1 MVRQLPSIKQY
12 YGISGPVPF
21 NDVNVSADNWLF
33 VDPHAVRLRRSPQ
46 PFADEA
52 IECADTF
59 LGEITGSIIEGTPA
73 SRQRGERLLQRFTEP
88 WETRMGM
95 AEEGFAGHGGASFI
109 GSLIWD
115 TLNDDVEAL
124 VRVGVLRQIEDL
136 PLFVNGVDRDITS
149 DVTTRIMYGPLARFT
164 ESMLVAFPEFS
175 AGPHKVGEFK
185 RQVWNSVDR
194 EWDEETF
201 TLPIANGKPLV
212 LVPDGWARR
221 NLLMSA
227 GRFYETAVLS
237 FAQLETAVRGS
248 NGKLIKTPKDRL
260 KKEPGLG
267 RGRGTNLRVTMR
279 AFENEQDLLAAFKAF
294 VAFKFDEDA
303 DDEEAAA

>member
-1 MVRQLPSIKQY
+1 MPTVSQY
-12 YGISGPVPF
+12 YGITGPVPF
-21 NDVNVSADNWLF
+21 HNVDVSADNLLF

-52 IECADTF
+52 IHCADTF
-59 LGEITGSIIEGTPA
+59 LGEITGSIIKGTQA

-95 AEEGFAGHGGASFI
+95 AEKGFAGHGGASFI
-109 GSLIWD
+109 GSLIWE

-149 DVTTRIMYGPLARFT
+149 DVTTRLMFGPLARFT
-164 ESMLVAFPEFS
+164 ESMLIAFPEFS
-175 AGPHKVGEFK
+175 EGHHRVGRFR
-185 RQVWNSVDR
+185 RQVWNPVAL

-201 TLPIANGKPLV
+201 TLPIADGKPLL

-237 FAQLETAVRGS
+237 FAQLETAVRGA
-248 NGKLIKTPKDRL
+248 NGKLVKTPKDRL
-260 KKEPGLG
+260 KKEPGL
-267 RGRGTNLRVTMR
+267 RRSRITNLRVTMR
-279 AFENEQDLLAAFKAF
+279 AFESEEDLLAAFKQF
-294 VAFKFDEDA
+294 VASRVDWE
-303 DDEEAAA
+303 DEESAA

>member
-1 MVRQLPSIKQY
+1 MPSIKQY
-12 YGISGPVPF
+12 YGITGPVPF
-21 NDVNVSADNWLF
+21 HDVDVAADNLLF
-33 VDPHAVRLRRSPQ
+33 VDPHAVRLRRTPQ

-59 LGEITGSIIEGTPA
+59 LGEITGSIIKGTPA
-73 SRQRGERLLQRFTEP
+73 SRQRGEALLQRFTEP

-95 AEEGFAGHGGASFI
+95 AEKGFAGHGGASLI
-109 GSLIWD
+109 GSLIWE

-149 DVTTRIMYGPLARFT
+149 DVTTRIVYGPLARYT

-175 AGPHKVGEFK
+175 SGPHKVGKFK
-185 RQVWNSVDR
+185 RQVWNPIAR

-201 TLPIANGKPLV
+201 TLPIANGKPLL

-237 FAQLETAVRGS
+237 FAQLETATRGPK
-248 NGKLIKTPKDRL
+248 GKLVKTPKDRL
-260 KKEPGLG
+260 KKQPGLG
-267 RGRGTNLRVTMR
+267 RSRNTNLRVTMR
-279 AFENEQDLLAAFKAF
+279 AFEDEQDLLAAFKAF
-294 VAFKFDEDA
+294 VALKFDWDEDH
-303 DDEEAAA
+303 EESAA